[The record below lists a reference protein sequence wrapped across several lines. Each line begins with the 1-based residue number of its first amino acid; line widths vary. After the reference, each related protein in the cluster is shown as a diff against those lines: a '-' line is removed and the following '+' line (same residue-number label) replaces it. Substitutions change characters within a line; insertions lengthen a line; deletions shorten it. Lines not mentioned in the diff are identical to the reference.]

1 VEKGIKETQSDDVIR
16 ADKVIEDGIKVL
28 ARTIV
33 KEILREFAIQWK
45 TYCETGEYSTLLFP
59 NSNAN

>member
-1 VEKGIKETQSDDVIR
+1 
-16 ADKVIEDGIKVL
+16 VL

-59 NSNAN
+59 NTNANWQEKPLTLSVAEAAKLL